1 MVCPCSSAI
10 LITLLVLFFPALIL
24 LLSIL
29 VLLNL
34 ALWRSLVV
42 PSLAPRLR
50 LGPLPLKIALLLQVF
65 LTLLILLTLRLLAAL
80 LFLLTL
86 LWLQLSLLFLLSLLI
101 LASLLLQLTLLFLL
115 LLLLLQLQ
123 VALLFLAALLI
134 QLALLFLL
142 SLLQLQLT
150 LLLLLTLLV
159 LLTLLFLLT
168 LLLLTLL
175 VLLRTRFE
183 ILLRDR
189 LTRLVAVIL
198 GPYRML
204 LFHCARIAVSRIIS
218 LVSRQRCRCGGRAG
232 VPMVPPTSTPFPF
245 VTPVIPPMWRRIGTP
260 IAEIWRRLAVVAN
273 RDAQQISRYIVITHV
288 IPRPV
293 VPAAH
298 IPVIAL
304 EHPVEAVVKEVI
316 RIHPGRV
323 VDGIARYPDKIRV
336 RRIIDADADT
346 GIS

>member
-1 MVCPCSSAI
+1 
-10 LITLLVLFFPALIL
+10 
-24 LLSIL
+24 
-29 VLLNL
+29 
-34 ALWRSLVV
+34 
-42 PSLAPRLR
+42 
-50 LGPLPLKIALLLQVF
+50 
-65 LTLLILLTLRLLAAL
+65 
-80 LFLLTL
+80 LLTL
-86 LWLQLSLLFLLSLLI
+86 LRLQLSLLFLLSLLI

-115 LLLLLQLQ
+115 LLLQLQL
-123 VALLFLAALLI
+123 ALLFLAALLI

-150 LLLLLTLLV
+150 LLLLLTLL
-159 LLTLLFLLT
+159 FLLT
-168 LLLLTLL
+168 LLVLLVLLALL

-204 LFHCARIAVSRIIS
+204 LFHCARIAVSRIIP

-245 VTPVIPPMWRRIGTP
+245 VTPVIPPMWRRVGMP
-260 IAEIWRRLAVVAN
+260 VAEIWRRLAVVAN

-336 RRIIDADADT
+336 RRIMDADADT

>member
-1 MVCPCSSAI
+1 M
-10 LITLLVLFFPALIL
+10 
-24 LLSIL
+24 
-29 VLLNL
+29 
-34 ALWRSLVV
+34 
-42 PSLAPRLR
+42 
-50 LGPLPLKIALLLQVF
+50 
-65 LTLLILLTLRLLAAL
+65 LTLRLLAAL

-101 LASLLLQLTLLFLL
+101 LASLLLQLSLLFLL
-115 LLLLLQLQ
+115 LLLLLLLQLQ
-123 VALLFLAALLI
+123 LALLFLAALLI
-134 QLALLFLL
+134 QLALLFLM

-150 LLLLLTLLV
+150 LLLLALLV
-159 LLTLLFLLT
+159 LLH
-168 LLLLTLL
+168 
-175 VLLRTRFE
+175 TRFE
-183 ILLRDR
+183 ILLCDR

-204 LFHCARIAVSRIIS
+204 LFHCARIAVSRIIP

-260 IAEIWRRLAVVAN
+260 VAEIWRRLAVVAN

-293 VPAAH
+293 VPTAH

-336 RRIIDADADT
+336 RRIMDADADT

>member
-1 MVCPCSSAI
+1 M
-10 LITLLVLFFPALIL
+10 
-24 LLSIL
+24 
-29 VLLNL
+29 
-34 ALWRSLVV
+34 
-42 PSLAPRLR
+42 
-50 LGPLPLKIALLLQVF
+50 GPLPLKIALLLQVF

-115 LLLLLQLQ
+115 LLLQLQL
-123 VALLFLAALLI
+123 VLLFLAALLI

-150 LLLLLTLLV
+150 LLLQLMLLLLTLLV
-159 LLTLLFLLT
+159 LLALLALLF
-168 LLLLTLL
+168 LLTLL

-204 LFHCARIAVSRIIS
+204 LFHCARIAVSRIIP
-218 LVSRQRCRCGGRAG
+218 LVSRQRCRCGGGAG

-260 IAEIWRRLAVVAN
+260 VAEIWRRLAVVAN

-336 RRIIDADADT
+336 RRIMDADADT

>member
-1 MVCPCSSAI
+1 
-10 LITLLVLFFPALIL
+10 
-24 LLSIL
+24 
-29 VLLNL
+29 LNL

-42 PSLAPRLR
+42 PGLAPRLR

-115 LLLLLQLQ
+115 LLLQLQL
-123 VALLFLAALLI
+123 ALLFLAALLI

-150 LLLLLTLLV
+150 LLVLLALLV
-159 LLTLLFLLT
+159 LLVLLALLTLLFLLT
-168 LLLLTLL
+168 LFLLTLL

-204 LFHCARIAVSRIIS
+204 LFHCARIAVSRIIP
-218 LVSRQRCRCGGRAG
+218 LVSRQRCRCGGGAG

-260 IAEIWRRLAVVAN
+260 VAEIWRRLAVVAN

-293 VPAAH
+293 VPTAH

-336 RRIIDADADT
+336 RRIMDADADT

>member
-1 MVCPCSSAI
+1 
-10 LITLLVLFFPALIL
+10 
-24 LLSIL
+24 
-29 VLLNL
+29 
-34 ALWRSLVV
+34 
-42 PSLAPRLR
+42 
-50 LGPLPLKIALLLQVF
+50 LGSLPLKIALLLQVF

-115 LLLLLQLQ
+115 LLLLLLLLLQLQ
-123 VALLFLAALLI
+123 LALLFLAALLI
-134 QLALLFLL
+134 QLAILFLL
-142 SLLQLQLT
+142 SLLQLQLA
-150 LLLLLTLLV
+150 LLFLAALLIQLTLLV
-159 LLTLLFLLT
+159 LLVLLVLLA
-168 LLLLTLL
+168 LLALL

-204 LFHCARIAVSRIIS
+204 LFHCARIAVSRIIP

-260 IAEIWRRLAVVAN
+260 VAEIWRRLAVVAN
-273 RDAQQISRYIVITHV
+273 RDAQQISRYIVITDV

-336 RRIIDADADT
+336 RRIMDADADT

>member
-1 MVCPCSSAI
+1 M
-10 LITLLVLFFPALIL
+10 
-24 LLSIL
+24 
-29 VLLNL
+29 
-34 ALWRSLVV
+34 
-42 PSLAPRLR
+42 
-50 LGPLPLKIALLLQVF
+50 PLKIALLLQVF

-101 LASLLLQLTLLFLL
+101 LASLLLQLSLLFLL
-115 LLLLLQLQ
+115 LLLQLQL
-123 VALLFLAALLI
+123 ALLFLAALLI
-134 QLALLFLL
+134 QLALLFLM

-150 LLLLLTLLV
+150 LLQLTLL
-159 LLTLLFLLT
+159 LLT

-204 LFHCARIAVSRIIS
+204 LFHCARIAVSRIIP
-218 LVSRQRCRCGGRAG
+218 LVSRQRCRCGGGAG

-260 IAEIWRRLAVVAN
+260 VAEIWRRLAVVAN

-336 RRIIDADADT
+336 RRIMDADADT